1 MDRFI
6 AACVR
11 LFALLIICFFIGFF
25 LGCGSAAD
33 ESASPPADPTYDP
46 QCLIRS
52 STMGCIDQ
60 ATYDEVL
67 REQEAREDAAAPDEG
82 DPPGLHGP

>member
-6 AACVR
+6 AACVN
-11 LFALLIICFFIGFF
+11 LLAFLAICFFIGFF
-25 LGCGSAAD
+25 FGCGSAAD
-33 ESASPPADPTYDP
+33 ESASPSPAPSYDA
-46 QCLIRS
+46 QCVIRS

>member
-6 AACVR
+6 AACMHI
-11 LFALLIICFFIGFF
+11 LAFLAICFFIGFF
-25 LGCGSAAD
+25 LGCGSTPD
-33 ESASPPADPTYDP
+33 ESASPAPTYDAE
-46 QCLIRS
+46 CVIRS